1 MAPAELSRFRLAF
14 LVVGLIAVVGLGLVA
29 YLETNSL
36 IPGGPNQAVTVTI
49 SVSSDQIGVNQT
61 LIVSGKVSVPEVVG
75 GCTVFLEVDGAVMYG
90 MNLPQN
96 GQYSFSPSF
105 AIAGQKTL
113 VVGFTSTGSY
123 KDKSNAYSQPV
134 SVTVTP

>member
-14 LVVGLIAVVGLGLVA
+14 LVVGLIAVVGLGVVA
-29 YLETNSL
+29 SLKTNSFT
-36 IPGGPNQAVTVTI
+36 GEPNQAVTVTI
-49 SVSSDQIGVNQT
+49 SVSSGQMGVNQI
-61 LIVSGKVSVPEVVG
+61 LIVSGEVSVPEVLSG
-75 GCTVFLEVDGAVMYG
+75 YTVFLEVDGAVMYS

-123 KDKSNAYSQPV
+123 KDKSNVYSQPV
-134 SVTVTP
+134 TVTVTP